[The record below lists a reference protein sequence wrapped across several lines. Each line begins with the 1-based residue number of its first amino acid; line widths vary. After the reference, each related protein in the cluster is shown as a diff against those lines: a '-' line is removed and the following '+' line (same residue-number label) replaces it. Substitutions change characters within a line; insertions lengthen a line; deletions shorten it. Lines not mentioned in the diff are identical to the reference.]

1 LDSALVASAALL
13 GLAGAPHCAAM
24 CAAPCRAASGPG
36 AAASVGFQ
44 LARLA
49 SYALA
54 GAVAAAGV
62 EALVALSRLS
72 PALRPLWALLQA
84 GALALGLWLLWRGR
98 QPQWLARFGR
108 ASQGQSLGGWQRIS
122 GPGRAVVAGGLWV
135 AWPCG
140 LLQSALLVAA
150 MTQSATAGAAAMAG
164 FAIASSV
171 GLWGA
176 AWAWS
181 RLNLAPAAGARAEAW
196 AVRAGGALLAGAAAW
211 ALGVGLW
218 HRVAAWCLPP

>member
-1 LDSALVASAALL
+1 VDATLVVSAALL
-13 GLAGAPHCAAM
+13 GLAGAPHCTAM

-36 AAASVGFQ
+36 TGASIGFQ

-49 SYALA
+49 GYAAA
-54 GAVAAAGV
+54 GAVAATGV
-62 EALVALSRLS
+62 EAIVALSRLS

-84 GALALGLWLLWRGR
+84 AALALGLWLLWRGR
-98 QPQWLARFGR
+98 QPAWLARLGR
-108 ASQGQSLGGWQRIS
+108 SPQPQGGWQRMR
-122 GPGRAVVAGGLWV
+122 GPGRAAVAGSLWV

-150 MTQSATAGAAAMAG
+150 MTQSAAAGAAAMAG

-176 AWAWS
+176 GWAWS
-181 RLNLAPAAGARAEAW
+181 RLSLAPAASARAEAW
-196 AVRAGGALLAGAAAW
+196 AVRAGGALLAGASAW

-218 HRVAAWCLPP
+218 HRVAAWCLPA